1 MQYPS
6 QFPFFKLLCYCC
18 FYYKTDFAL
27 PLFGHTYKTEGPSF
41 YFDAYAI
48 EVKSVFFFF
57 LLCFS
62 ELFFCLNSQDVDF
75 LPSHQVLFLR
85 RGAKKNSSALCCL
98 SFAFFFFFVSS
109 THTVAVSLL
118 FALLICMQAV
128 VSITVE
134 LTFAL
139 TVFFFLIL
147 GHLPQQ

>member
-41 YFDAYAI
+41 YFDAYAV

-75 LPSHQVLFLR
+75 LPSHKVLFLR

-98 SFAFFFFFVSS
+98 SFAFFFFKSKDLHLPPFFSV
-109 THTVAVSLL
+109 LP
-118 FALLICMQAV
+118 FA
-128 VSITVE
+128 T
-134 LTFAL
+134 
-139 TVFFFLIL
+139 FFFLCL
-147 GHLPQQ
+147 RHTQLLFLCFLLF